1 MLADFEKKIVV
12 TSNWTCGYIKYN
24 GEDWDAFI
32 GHLIVNFFD
41 AFFMVC
47 DAFLKKHKSVDNIFG
62 SIDFCLFLKNML
74 FLARGKG
81 FLLIFKTLNEP
92 YLKRI
97 KEGF

>member
-1 MLADFEKKIVV
+1 MLLFLFCINDPMLADFEKKNC
-12 TSNWTCGYIKYN
+12 SDIKLNIIYN

-62 SIDFCLFLKNML
+62 SIDFCLFWKICY
-74 FLARGKG
+74 
-81 FLLIFKTLNEP
+81 FLLAERDSYWSSKL
-92 YLKRI
+92 
-97 KEGF
+97 